1 MKIRSEL
8 PHRSV
13 SLLRCTSALRNECTE
28 LTFLPLSTSFLC
40 IIPRFW
46 QQFTRTTGYGSIG
59 NSSGKPG
66 YKSRQFC
73 VTLSWFVN
81 KNVSRSPFSE
91 NQCFI
96 FTQLLLSYLWY
107 NSACSIHRWKD
118 ISSEFQTKKESSRYH
133 SPEKSNSEKKRATSE
148 LGKPQLTSITTV
160 KCNGFISKVASLSD
174 VKYTGVS
181 YLGIFIR
188 DRCPLLM
195 K

>member
-1 MKIRSEL
+1 MKIRSQL

-13 SLLRCTSALRNECTE
+13 SLIRCTSALRNECTE

-96 FTQLLLSYLWY
+96 FTQLFSVICDTIRHVL
-107 NSACSIHRWKD
+107 
-118 ISSEFQTKKESSRYH
+118 
-133 SPEKSNSEKKRATSE
+133 
-148 LGKPQLTSITTV
+148 
-160 KCNGFISKVASLSD
+160 
-174 VKYTGVS
+174 YTGGKTLVLS
-181 YLGIFIR
+181 FRQKNNQADIIHQKKVIARRRELR
-188 DRCPLLM
+188 RNWESRNSRLLPRLNVM
-195 K
+195 ASFQRWLHFPTSNTQESRI